1 MYYFCRHHKPHR
13 ALILLLLIYS
23 FLCYLFFPMLP
34 PDIISLQLKELLLV
48 FLYHRF
54 ADDRYLQLL
63 LIWECLFFLTSFL
76 KDIVTGHRISGWLF
90 FIQYSQ
96 YVIFI
101 HCLLASLVLVE
112 KLPINL
118 LFLLWREYVST
129 LWLLLRFLLLRFFF
143 LLFIFSS
150 LTVVY
155 LYVVLSLFCFGL
167 SDLAEFVGQYLFSF
181 GKFWAIR
188 LHVN

>member
-1 MYYFCRHHKPHR
+1 
-13 ALILLLLIYS
+13 
-23 FLCYLFFPMLP
+23 MLP
-34 PDIISLQLKELLLV
+34 PDIIFLQLKELLLV

-54 ADDRYLQLL
+54 ADDWYLQLL
-63 LIWECLFFLTSFL
+63 LIWECLFFLISFL
-76 KDIVTGHRISGWLF
+76 KGIVTGHRISGWLF

-129 LWLLLRFLLLRFFF
+129 RWLLLRFFF

-150 LTVVY
+150 LIVVY
-155 LYVVLSLFCFGL
+155 LYVVF
-167 SDLAEFVGQYLFSF
+167 FVFILL
-181 GKFWAIR
+181 WALWSCWICR
-188 LHVN
+188 SVSV